1 MSATQNPKTGPKASL
16 GEAMFVG
23 YIKTLGNWEVSRLV
37 LELKVDDLSDSSE
50 EAFALYEQR
59 ARTAFQDQIQ
69 NDRQYHSD
77 HDGNYEGSYAPE
89 RSYVTAILA
98 FLDEYSI
105 ESNIEDIS
113 ELEND
118 EFYKEFGRFKS
129 KVEYISTR
137 FSLRKN
143 RLEKGSLGTAI
154 TIEKNYKSE
163 VGSHL
168 EKIRKIINQEV
179 SEGAKKDKIFKKIGA
194 LQSEVDRDITTIDAA
209 FGRMLALSRV
219 MGECGDNVKP
229 AIDQLERIK
238 KIFWDNSDKVD
249 ALPKPERPK
258 ALPKASTETG
268 SRDLD
273 DEIPF

>member
-1 MSATQNPKTGPKASL
+1 MGLQL
-16 GEAMFVG
+16 
-23 YIKTLGNWEVSRLV
+23 RL
-37 LELKVDDLSDSSE
+37 DDLSESSE

-59 ARTAFQDQIQ
+59 AREAYEEQIQ

-77 HDGNYEGSYAPE
+77 HNGNYEGSFAPE

-105 ESNIEDIS
+105 ETNIEDIS
-113 ELEND
+113 ELDNE

-137 FSLRKN
+137 FNLRKN
-143 RLEKGSLGTAI
+143 RLENGSLGTAI
-154 TIEKNYKSE
+154 TLEQSYKSE
-163 VGSHL
+163 VGTHL

-179 SEGAKKDKIFKKIGA
+179 SEGAKKDKIFRKISA
-194 LQSEVDRDITTIDAA
+194 LQSEVDRDMTTIDAA
-209 FGRMLALSRV
+209 FGRMLDLSRV
-219 MGECGDNVKP
+219 IGECGENVKP
-229 AIDQLERIK
+229 AVDQLERIK

-258 ALPKASTETG
+258 ALPKADTATS
-268 SRDLD
+268 SRDID